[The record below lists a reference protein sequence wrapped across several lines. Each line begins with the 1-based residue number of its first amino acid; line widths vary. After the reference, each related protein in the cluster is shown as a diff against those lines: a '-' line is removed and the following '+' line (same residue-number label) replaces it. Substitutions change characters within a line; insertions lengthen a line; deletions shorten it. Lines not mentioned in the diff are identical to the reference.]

1 MTRHRTLAWL
11 ALLLSALLPSATRA
25 DEHGALPRQ
34 LQQLF
39 AMTPAQFEASAEV
52 KDDSL
57 ETVATITTE
66 KGWQEHDGLLG
77 VVNSDNFF
85 RVFIDKKTGK
95 TRFQVYHV
103 IRYRQRGRASYDS
116 VNYETPDGPVSVT
129 LTVINR
135 SAELC
140 RAYQGCTYTEDFGF
154 DVDEA
159 LLRTV
164 AAHYAPGKVAIW
176 KYRLKAKSGQ
186 ERNDGFAVA
195 EVAGML
201 AAVDRYRAAHGL
213 GGPSAP

>member
-1 MTRHRTLAWL
+1 MNLGRGIAGLVLFGSAQLPAASLAAETR
-11 ALLLSALLPSATRA
+11 P
-25 DEHGALPRQ
+25 LPRQ
-34 LQQLF
+34 VAQLF
-39 AMTPAQFEASAEV
+39 AITPAQFEASATI
-52 KDDSL
+52 KDDAL
-57 ETVATITTE
+57 ETFATITTE
-66 KGWQEHDGLLG
+66 KGWQERDGLLG

-85 RVFIDKKTGK
+85 RAYIDKKTGA

-103 IRYRQRGRASYDS
+103 IRYRQRGRASYDT
-116 VNYETPDGPVSVT
+116 VNYETPNGPVSVA

-164 AAHYAPGKVAIW
+164 AAQYAPGKIAIW

-186 ERNDGFAVA
+186 ERNDGFAAA
-195 EVAGML
+195 EVAGLL
-201 AAVDRYRAAHGL
+201 AAVDRYRAAHGFT
-213 GGPSAP
+213 PPAK

>member
-1 MTRHRTLAWL
+1 MDSRHGAAVLAM
-11 ALLLSALLPSATRA
+11 LLSSLFSAGSATA
-25 DEHGALPRQ
+25 EDQKLPRQ
-34 LQQLF
+34 VAQLL
-39 AMTPAQFEASAEV
+39 AMTPAQFEASADV

-85 RVFIDKKTGK
+85 RVFIDKQAGK

-103 IRYRQRGRASYDS
+103 IRYRQRGRASYDT
-116 VNYETPDGPVSVT
+116 VNYETPDGPVSVP

-135 SAELC
+135 RAELC

-159 LLRTV
+159 LLRTI
-164 AAHYAPGKVAIW
+164 AAHYAPGKAAIW

-186 ERNDGFAVA
+186 ERNDGFATA

-213 GGPSAP
+213 AGPSAP